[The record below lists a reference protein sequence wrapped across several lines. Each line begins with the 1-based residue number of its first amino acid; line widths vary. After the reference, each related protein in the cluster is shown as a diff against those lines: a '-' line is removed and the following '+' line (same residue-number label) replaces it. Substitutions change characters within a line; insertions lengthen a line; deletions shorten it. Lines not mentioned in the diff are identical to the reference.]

1 MFQIC
6 VIKENA
12 FNYFDKSLK
21 ESEEI
26 EKALK
31 LLTFQ
36 ETDDLNTTIGQI
48 FNPGCKSDNYD
59 GNTLDILYTR
69 THTYQ
74 LIYRYEGEDNF
85 LGSILIYNREK
96 KVRGPAVLVKVK
108 LFNNGPK
115 VQYQEDNFTQDDFT
129 HILRDMYYHQG
140 YHISSEIKLNQ
151 IEYDNKENTLLDI
164 NDFVTVTIL
173 GIPFKLWYKEGDSKN
188 PLLMNIGLY
197 VDKKVS
203 EVYITCVIYKEK
215 KCLSFDD
222 ILIKQFID
230 LISLYPD
237 EEEIKII
244 ENNYLMKNK
253 DVRSDNIF
261 ILFEE
266 FYWFAKSNN

>member
-6 VIKENA
+6 IINENT
-12 FNYFDKSLK
+12 FDYFDKSLK

-36 ETDDLNTTIGQI
+36 STHDLNTSLGQI
-48 FNPGCKSDNYD
+48 FNPDYKLEKLNLD
-59 GNTLDILYTR
+59 TLDILYTR

-74 LIYRYEGEDNF
+74 LIHGYEGGDNYIGSF
-85 LGSILIYNREK
+85 LNYKRK
-96 KVRGPAVLVKVK
+96 KVCGLAVLVKIK
-108 LFNNGPK
+108 LFNNDSVMK
-115 VQYQEDNFTQDDFT
+115 YQEDNLAQDDFI

-140 YHISSEIKLNQ
+140 YHISSEVKLNQ
-151 IEYDNKENTLLDI
+151 IEYDNKENSLLDI
-164 NDFVTVTIL
+164 KDFVIVTIL
-173 GIPFKLWYKEGDSKN
+173 GVPFKVWYKEGDSKN
-188 PLLMNIGLY
+188 PLLKNIGLY
-197 VDKKVS
+197 VDKKIS
-203 EVYITCVIYKEK
+203 EIYITCVIYKEK
-215 KCLSFDD
+215 KCLSLDD
-222 ILIKQFID
+222 IIIKQFID

-237 EEEIKII
+237 EDEIKNL
-244 ENNYLMKNK
+244 ESNYLMKNK